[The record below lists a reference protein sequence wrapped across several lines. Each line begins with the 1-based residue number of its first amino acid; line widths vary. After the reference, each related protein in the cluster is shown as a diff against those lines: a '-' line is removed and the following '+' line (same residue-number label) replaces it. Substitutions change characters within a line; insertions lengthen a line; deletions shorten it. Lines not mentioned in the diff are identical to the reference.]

1 MDGGGWTTE
10 IFLVNPSEASI
21 AGKLQFFS
29 QGSET
34 QSAQPVSMNVDGT
47 TNTLFG
53 YSVAARSAR
62 RLRTSG
68 EDRNTRAG
76 SVFVTPDTGNASP
89 TAMVVFSMKQNGVTK
104 TEAGV
109 LSAKPTTA
117 VRMYVEA
124 AGKLGDPGSMQSG
137 FAVSNPSP
145 DQISVLFELT
155 TASGQATDVSKSF
168 DIPGRGQ
175 IAMFLSEIAGFESQ
189 TLPFEGVLRIS
200 TTSTAGIVVTGLRC
214 RYNERSEFLITTT
227 AAADEN
233 AVVST
238 AETLFPQI
246 VDSGGYKTQFVWFSN
261 VPGQAHT
268 VCVRYLSKAGA
279 PLNLNIR

>member
-1 MDGGGWTTE
+1 
-10 IFLVNPSEASI
+10 
-21 AGKLQFFS
+21 
-29 QGSET
+29 
-34 QSAQPVSMNVDGT
+34 
-47 TNTLFG
+47 
-53 YSVAARSAR
+53 
-62 RLRTSG
+62 
-68 EDRNTRAG
+68 
-76 SVFVTPDTGNASP
+76 
-89 TAMVVFSMKQNGVTK
+89 MKQKGVTK

-155 TASGQATDVSKSF
+155 TASGQATGVSKSF

-175 IAMFLSEIAGFESQ
+175 IAMFLSEITGFESQ

-200 TTSTAGIVVTGLRC
+200 TISTAGIVVTGLRC

-233 AVVST
+233 AAVST
-238 AETLFPQI
+238 AESLFPQI

-268 VCVRYLSKAGA
+268 VCVRYLSKAGD